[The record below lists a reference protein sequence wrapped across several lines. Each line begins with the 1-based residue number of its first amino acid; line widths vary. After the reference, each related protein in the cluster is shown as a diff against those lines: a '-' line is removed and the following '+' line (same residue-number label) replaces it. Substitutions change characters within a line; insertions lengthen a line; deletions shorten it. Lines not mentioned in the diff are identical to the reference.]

1 MNDKKYSKNLLI
13 VTIIISV
20 VVGSFAGGVTG
31 FLAGTFFSVDI
42 GNILSNFGWD
52 NNQNSSL
59 FGIRERSGDK
69 LSVEQIVV
77 NATPA
82 VVSIVATKEVTQ
94 YNQTGS
100 IFPFEDWFNFNSP
113 FGWQLPQYQVPQQGP
128 QTEIQQIGAGTGFI
142 ISSDGL
148 VLTNKHVVDD
158 QAATYT
164 VTLSDDTSY
173 EAEVLGRDPFNDLA
187 ILKIAAS
194 DLPILSLGDSE
205 SINIGE
211 SVVAIGF
218 ALGEYSNTVTT
229 GIVSGLSRDVVA
241 GNGLSSEKLEGV
253 IQTDTAINPGNS
265 GGPLINMYGE
275 VIGINTAVNREG
287 QLIGFAIPIN
297 GAKQMVNGVKEFGRI
312 VRPYMGV
319 RYVMINE
326 AMAIENKLA
335 VDYGALVARG
345 QNMTELAVIP
355 GSPADKAGIV
365 ENDIILEIEGVKL
378 ENDNTLAKLIANYQP
393 GDKIE
398 VKLYHRGEYQDV
410 NVVLEEYQE

>member
-82 VVSIVATKEVTQ
+82 VVSIVATEEVTQ

>member
-1 MNDKKYSKNLLI
+1 
-13 VTIIISV
+13 
-20 VVGSFAGGVTG
+20 
-31 FLAGTFFSVDI
+31 
-42 GNILSNFGWD
+42 
-52 NNQNSSL
+52 
-59 FGIRERSGDK
+59 
-69 LSVEQIVV
+69 
-77 NATPA
+77 
-82 VVSIVATKEVTQ
+82 
-94 YNQTGS
+94 
-100 IFPFEDWFNFNSP
+100 
-113 FGWQLPQYQVPQQGP
+113 
-128 QTEIQQIGAGTGFI
+128 
-142 ISSDGL
+142 
-148 VLTNKHVVDD
+148 
-158 QAATYT
+158 
-164 VTLSDDTSY
+164 
-173 EAEVLGRDPFNDLA
+173 
-187 ILKIAAS
+187 
-194 DLPILSLGDSE
+194 
-205 SINIGE
+205 
-211 SVVAIGF
+211 
-218 ALGEYSNTVTT
+218 
-229 GIVSGLSRDVVA
+229 
-241 GNGLSSEKLEGV
+241 
-253 IQTDTAINPGNS
+253 
-265 GGPLINMYGE
+265 MYGE